1 MRQIIVIVSLF
12 LLLSAC
18 VSSETTVT
26 KKEVGAGH
34 KTEFDSEGA
43 ADTRVKLALLYL
55 QKNNMQ
61 KAKENIET
69 ALEYQPNDANVY
81 RVFAYYYQRVKEYD
95 KAEALYKKSLSL
107 DSKNPDTYNNYGTF
121 LCKQGRYQEAEK
133 AFLSAV
139 KQTTYSAVANTYE
152 NAGIC
157 SEKAGDVD
165 KAIYYYQYALSH
177 DPLKSYIHLILAKLY
192 INNKNYDA
200 ARLSLFNFQK
210 NNKES
215 AESLWQWIRLSY
227 ATEKNA
233 SLNKYAG
240 KLLAE
245 FPESQ
250 QALDYLNHDYYQ

>member
-1 MRQIIVIVSLF
+1 MRQVIVIVSLF

-34 KTEFDSEGA
+34 KTAFDYEGA

-61 KAKENIET
+61 KAKENIEK

-107 DSKNPDTYNNYGTF
+107 DGKNPDTYNNYGTF
-121 LCKQGRYQEAEK
+121 LCRQGRYQEAEK

-139 KQTTYSAVANTYE
+139 RQTTYSAVANTYE

-177 DPLKSYIHLILAKLY
+177 DPRKSYIHLILAKLY
-192 INNKNYDA
+192 IDNKNYDA
-200 ARLSLFNFQK
+200 ARLSLINFQK
-210 NNKES
+210 NNKVS